1 MKPPPP
7 AFPPPDSLVDE
18 GLEKR
23 LHQAAPAPVPA
34 DLMKRLLQVRTAPSE
49 SGISSNGKAAAPAPN
64 PAFLRHA
71 RFYSR
76 QALTAAALV
85 ACGWAGWRATAPD
98 AAPGPVPGPM
108 ADNHPRPSPPPVGDS
123 FPGMEFLPSMESRQ
137 HLLQVKELGVIRDS
151 QQRPVRL
158 MSATWLDE
166 NTYGRSV
173 DDPALHESRLRHE
186 IVPVLLPTY

>member
-1 MKPPPP
+1 MTPSPS
-7 AFPPPDSLVDE
+7 AFPPPDPFVDE

-23 LHQAAPAPVPA
+23 LHQAAPAPVHA
-34 DLMKRLLQVRTAPSE
+34 DLMKRLLQARTAPSA
-49 SGISSNGKAAAPAPN
+49 SGVSSNGKAAAPALPCH
-64 PAFLRHA
+64 P
-71 RFYSR
+71 RFYFR

-98 AAPGPVPGPM
+98 AAPGPVSGST
-108 ADNHPRPSPPPVGDS
+108 ADNHSRTSPPPTGDS
-123 FPGMEFLPSMESRQ
+123 FPEMEFLPSMESRQ

-166 NTYGRSV
+166 NTYGHSTN
-173 DDPALHESRLRHE
+173 DPALHESRLRHE